1 LAAGAAARI
10 ERRSVWLPV
19 GLIALAFAVAPLWI
33 RYGGSAP
40 GPLPPMPANPLVVLQ
55 GGQKIA
61 FAPGDLVAGDGLL
74 CENNG
79 VRVGAWVPKP
89 GRTSRAQFVG
99 SEWTASFRIHT
110 RPDGAV
116 IARCS

>member
-1 LAAGAAARI
+1 LAAGAAAHI
-10 ERRSVWLPV
+10 ERRNVWLPV
-19 GLIALAFAVAPLWI
+19 GLIALAFAVTPLWI
-33 RYGGSAP
+33 RYGGTAS

-61 FAPGDLVAGDGLL
+61 FAAGDLVAGDGLL
-74 CENNG
+74 CENKG